1 MKQMFLMRAMVSTPY
16 ECGGQYA
23 IEVTGTVDEFDAFK
37 RECMESIKDGESVI
51 RFECQPMVC
60 RDALGNWGYA
70 HA

>member
-1 MKQMFLMRAMVSTPY
+1 MKQLYLMRMVVSTPY
-16 ECGGQYA
+16 EYGGQY
-23 IEVTGTVDEFDAFK
+23 VTEMIGTVDKLNTFK
-37 RECMESIKDGESVI
+37 RDCMESIKDGESVI

>member
-1 MKQMFLMRAMVSTPY
+1 MKQLFLMGALVSTPY
-16 ECGGQYA
+16 VVGGQYA
-23 IEVTGTVDEFDAFK
+23 IEMTGTVDEFDAFK
-37 RECMESIKDGESVI
+37 HDCMEIINDGESVI